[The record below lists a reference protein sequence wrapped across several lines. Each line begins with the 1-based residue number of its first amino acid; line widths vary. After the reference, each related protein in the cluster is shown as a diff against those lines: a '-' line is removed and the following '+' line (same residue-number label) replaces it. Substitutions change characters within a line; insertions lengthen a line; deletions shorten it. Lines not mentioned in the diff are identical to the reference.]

1 MKRTALVLSLLS
13 VFAFACA
20 SNMSDATAPLGGSA
34 AATGRFSPTHYRL
47 VSDPDMIIAI
57 KLKDIPRAYHV
68 KGQSVNGGQIAWAP
82 TLDGHGK
89 LCVDG
94 KEWIS
99 LNDGEIHVATETPV
113 APYILGCR
121 ASNGLFQPAST
132 QVVLQ

>member
-20 SNMSDATAPLGGSA
+20 SNMSSTPAPLGGGA
-34 AATGRFSPTHYRL
+34 AATGNLSPSHYRL
-47 VSDPDMIIAI
+47 VSDPDMVISIIWN
-57 KLKDIPRAYHV
+57 KFPRGYHV
-68 KGQSVNGGQIAWAP
+68 KGQMVNGSIVWASQVE
-82 TLDGHGK
+82 GSGK

-94 KEWIS
+94 KEWVS
-99 LNDGEIHVATETPV
+99 LNDGEIHAATETPV